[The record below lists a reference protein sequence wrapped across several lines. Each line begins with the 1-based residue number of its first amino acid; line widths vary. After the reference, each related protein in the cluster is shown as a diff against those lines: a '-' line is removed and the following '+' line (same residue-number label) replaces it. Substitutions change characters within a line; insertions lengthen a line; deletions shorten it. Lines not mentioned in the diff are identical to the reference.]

1 MIHSEGL
8 ESILSRRSSSLFRLL
23 TWAIQLL
30 RRAQVNRAV
39 AYGIVANGWRFIA
52 GPVSMILI
60 GTRFTPEVQGYY
72 YTFSSLLALQ
82 IFVELGLG
90 MVIVQFASHEWSKL
104 GLDSQGRIVGE
115 ASALSRL
122 VSLGHLAFRWYSVA
136 GGIVAGGLGLGGYIF
151 FSQSPTPVGVD
162 WVAPWFALCLLTGMT
177 LWLVSV
183 WSLLEGC
190 NQVSRVYAFRMIQG
204 VLTSLASWA
213 AILLGAKLW
222 TAVVT
227 TAVGIIWAA
236 VFLARHYRHF
246 FAPFLSALS
255 GARLSWRLDI
265 LPMQWRLAVSF
276 VFGYFSTWVFT
287 PMLFHYHGAVVAGQF
302 GMTWGLVGSVI
313 GVASI
318 WSAPRA
324 PQFGILIAR
333 KEYAQLDRLLF
344 RVAAASTSVLV
355 LSGVAVW
362 LAIYMVPAFSLRFA
376 ARLMPPLPTGIL
388 VLGVIMANFGH
399 PFSVY
404 LRAHRREPYM
414 WLSIV
419 LGILTLFLTWLLG
432 IRFGAAGAAAAYAG
446 VALFVAFPWSM
457 VIWYRCRAAWHAEAA
472 ECLPASD

>member
-1 MIHSEGL
+1 MSM
-8 ESILSRRSSSLFRLL
+8 LL

-30 RRAQVNRAV
+30 RLAQVNRAV

-72 YTFSSLLALQ
+72 YTFSSLVALQ

-90 MVIVQFASHEWSKL
+90 TVIVQFASHEWSKL

-177 LWLVSV
+177 LWLVPV

-204 VLTSLASWA
+204 VLTSLALWA
-213 AILLGAKLW
+213 AILLGAGLW

-236 VFLARHYRHF
+236 AFLPRYYRHLFGPFF
-246 FAPFLSALS
+246 FAPS
-255 GARLSWRLDI
+255 GKPLSWHSEI
-265 LPMQWRLAVSF
+265 WPMQWRLAVSF

-287 PMLFHYHGAVVAGQF
+287 PVLFHYRGAIEPGQF
-302 GMTWGLVGSVI
+302 GMTWNLIASVV
-313 GVASI
+313 GVANI
-318 WSAPRA
+318 WSSPRA
-324 PQFGILIAR
+324 PQFGMLIAR

-355 LSGVAVW
+355 INGLAVW
-362 LAIYMVPAFSLRFA
+362 LAIYMVPAFSPRFA
-376 ARLMPPLPTGIL
+376 ARLMPPLPTGLLIL
-388 VLGVIMANFGH
+388 GWIMNNFGH

-414 WLSIV
+414 VLTIV
-419 LGILTLFLTWLLG
+419 LGVLTFLLTWFLG
-432 IRFGAAGAAAAYAG
+432 SRFGAVGAAATYAG
-446 VALFVAFPWSM
+446 VGSLVALPWGM
-457 VIWYRCRAAWHAEAA
+457 VIWYRCRAAWHAEAGGR
-472 ECLPASD
+472 LPAPD